1 MKQKFYRFLGLGF
14 LVLTL
19 VALPG
24 VAQSAMWVGGQVGGN
39 FAASPDIDIT
49 NSPAAGVTTTWKSVK
64 IEPSVIGGIT
74 IGYDFIKEGFLGYDW
89 PTWMKYFS
97 FATDFTYN
105 RFDMRR
111 QYIDLTPPILSARVI
126 NQDYFAGS
134 SGVEGYMAAW
144 TFLFM
149 AHYGFLPD
157 AEVPAGRLHPYVG
170 VGPCLLFSGL
180 DLGGMRWGNKSSLDV
195 ALVTEAGIRFMALK
209 NVSLD
214 AAFRYRWASPTY
226 GFVDS
231 AGLNHDVSLDAH
243 QFSFLF
249 RASYHF

>member
-1 MKQKFYRFLGLGF
+1 MKQKFYRLLGLGF
-14 LVLTL
+14 LALTL

-24 VAQSAMWVGGQVGGN
+24 VAQSAMWVGGEVGGN
-39 FAASPDIDIT
+39 FVASTDVDMT
-49 NSPAAGVTTTWKSVK
+49 NFPAAGTTRTWQNVRV
-64 IEPSVIGGIT
+64 EPSVIGGLT

-89 PTWMKYFS
+89 PGWMQYFT

-111 QYIDLTPPILSARVI
+111 QFVTFMPPPPEGLLNGGFS
-126 NQDYFAGS
+126 AGS
-134 SGVEGYMAAW
+134 SGAEGYMAAW
-144 TFLFM
+144 SFLFIF
-149 AHYGFLPD
+149 HYGFLPD
-157 AEVPAGRLHPYVG
+157 AEVPRGRLHPYVG
-170 VGPCLLFSGL
+170 VGPCILFSGL
-180 DLGGMRWGNKSSLDV
+180 DLGGMGWGNQSSVDIC
-195 ALVTEAGIRFMALK
+195 LVTEAGIRFMALK

-226 GFVDS
+226 GFVD
-231 AGLNHDVSLDAH
+231 GTGVTHDVSLDAH

>member
-1 MKQKFYRFLGLGF
+1 MSKKAYRLVGLLF

-24 VAQSAMWVGGQVGGN
+24 VASSAMWVGVELGGN
-39 FAASPDIDIT
+39 FVASPDIDVT
-49 NSPAAGVTTTWKSVK
+49 NTGGSGTATTTTKGVRV
-64 IEPSVIGGIT
+64 EPSVIGGIT
-74 IGYDFIKEGFLGYDW
+74 IGYDFVKEGFAGYNW
-89 PTWMKYFS
+89 PEWMKYFS

-105 RFDMRR
+105 RFDMR
-111 QYIDLTPPILSARVI
+111 QQHLDMSDT
-126 NQDYFAGS
+126 
-134 SGVEGYMAAW
+134 SGWSGKGTFPRMEGYMAAW

-157 AEVPAGRLHPYVG
+157 SEVPAGRLHPYVG
-170 VGPCLLFSGL
+170 VGPCVLFSGL
-180 DLGGMRWGNKSSLDV
+180 SMDDWGSQSSTNV
-195 ALVTEAGIRFMALK
+195 ALVTEAGLRFMALK

-226 GFVDS
+226 GFVDG
-231 AGLNHDVSLDAH
+231 AGVSHDISLDAH

-249 RASYHF
+249 RTSYHF